1 MAWFL
6 TVGIF
11 MIINK
16 ITLKVIHYMR
26 LNVVAVVFNVKSCDQ
41 RLLQEKMLMTAF

>member
-1 MAWFL
+1 
-6 TVGIF
+6 

-26 LNVVAVVFNVKSCDQ
+26 LNVVVVVFNVKSRDQ

>member
-1 MAWFL
+1 
-6 TVGIF
+6 

-26 LNVVAVVFNVKSCDQ
+26 LNVVVVFNVKSCDQ
-41 RLLQEKMLMTAF
+41 KLSQEKMLMTAF